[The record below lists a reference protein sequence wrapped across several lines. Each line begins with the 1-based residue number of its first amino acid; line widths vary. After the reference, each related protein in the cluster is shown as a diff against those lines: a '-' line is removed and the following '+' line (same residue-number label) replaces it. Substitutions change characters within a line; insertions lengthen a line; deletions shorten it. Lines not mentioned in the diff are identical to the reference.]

1 MLFFTPRTA
10 GDGFPIIAGWFVGG
24 VAAQPQSRPL
34 DYLKEYRYIPKYAGW
49 KTQNSDLGWS

>member
-10 GDGFPIIAGWFVGG
+10 GDGFPVIAGWFVGG

-34 DYLKEYRYIPKYAGW
+34 DYLKEYRYMSKHAGW
-49 KTQNSDLGWS
+49 KTQNSNL

>member
-10 GDGFPIIAGWFVGG
+10 GDGLSVIAGWFVGG

-34 DYLKEYRYIPKYAGW
+34 DYLKEYRYPVNHPW
-49 KTQNSDLGWS
+49 LLQDLSGL